1 MIQDMI
7 STYKF
12 LGFCK
17 RDLAGENIERA
28 APAHFRLV
36 LQATMTLTKLTA

>member
-17 RDLAGENIERA
+17 RDLAGKNIER